1 MVLFAPA
8 LSGAQTDRTSAPVEL
23 TANPANAGASAPM
36 RRPWMNRSLSPE
48 QRAGLLVKAMTLD
61 EKIHMMHGV
70 GACAEVWTEKCP
82 MPIKGYV
89 GEVPAID
96 RLGIPHLNLADGRAG
111 VGNKAVNVTLLP
123 APIAAASSWDPALLN
138 EFGQV
143 LGKEEWDKGAN
154 VALSPTIDVVR
165 VPQWGRTFESYGED
179 PYFNGRMAAAEIKGI
194 QTEGPIADA
203 NMYLTMNQ
211 ENSRFSSDSVV
222 DERTLQEIYLPPY
235 AAAVAEGRVGTF
247 MCAYVK
253 TNGVHSC
260 ENAHLLH
267 DLLRKELKFDGWVMS
282 DWGATH
288 STVDA
293 ANNGLDQEMPIGE
306 YFGAPLE
313 KAVEDGKVTVATID
327 AHVRNILVPLFRQG
341 LFDRQQPGNWD
352 SNVRTDAHTAFSRKA
367 AEESTI
373 LLKNQGALLPLRDDA
388 SVAVIGEAGST
399 KPKGEGGGSSEV
411 VAPYIVSPFD
421 GIGKRGKGKTT
432 SDDGADLDKAAAAA
446 RAADVAI
453 VFVRTEETEGYDRP
467 GLNLPGNQDA
477 LISAV
482 AAANKK
488 TIVVLDTGGPVL
500 MPWID
505 QVAGVLEAW
514 YPGQEDGNAI
524 AAILF
529 GDFNP
534 SARLPL
540 TFPRT
545 AAEIP
550 TASKEQWPGVNGRSL
565 YSEGLNVG
573 YRWYDATHT
582 QPLFPFGFGL
592 SYTTFRLNHL
602 VVEPREL
609 KSKSWAAPE
618 GVLVKVD
625 VTNTGTRDGA
635 EVVEAYV
642 ADPSENGEPP
652 HQLRG
657 FAKVRLK
664 VGETKSV
671 SFTLDPRSFSIY
683 DVTLHRWTCLPGT
696 YDVLVGTS
704 SRDLPLHGRITV
716 R

>member
-1 MVLFAPA
+1 MGSTPA
-8 LSGAQTDRTSAPVEL
+8 
-23 TANPANAGASAPM
+23 
-36 RRPWMNRSLSPE
+36 
-48 QRAGLLVKAMTLD
+48 
-61 EKIHMMHGV
+61 
-70 GACAEVWTEKCP
+70 
-82 MPIKGYV
+82 
-89 GEVPAID
+89 
-96 RLGIPHLNLADGRAG
+96 
-111 VGNKAVNVTLLP
+111 
-123 APIAAASSWDPALLN
+123 
-138 EFGQV
+138 
-143 LGKEEWDKGAN
+143 
-154 VALSPTIDVVR
+154 
-165 VPQWGRTFESYGED
+165 
-179 PYFNGRMAAAEIKGI
+179 
-194 QTEGPIADA
+194 
-203 NMYLTMNQ
+203 
-211 ENSRFSSDSVV
+211 
-222 DERTLQEIYLPPY
+222 RTL
-235 AAAVAEGRVGTF
+235 T
-247 MCAYVK
+247 
-253 TNGVHSC
+253 
-260 ENAHLLH
+260 LLH
-267 DLLRKELKFDGWVMS
+267 DLLRRELKFDGWVMS

-293 ANNGLDQEMPIGE
+293 ANHGLDQEMPIGE
-306 YFGAPLE
+306 HFGAPLE

-327 AHVRNILVPLFRQG
+327 EHVRNILVPMFRQG

-373 LLKNQGALLPLRDDA
+373 LLKNQSALLPLRADA

-421 GIGKRGKGKTT
+421 GIGKRGKGKIT
-432 SDDGADLDKAAAAA
+432 SDDGARSRQSRRGRSRRGRGHRLRPHRKK
-446 RAADVAI
+446 
-453 VFVRTEETEGYDRP
+453 TEGYDRP

-482 AAANKK
+482 AAANRK

-505 QVAGVLEAW
+505 RVAGVLEAW
-514 YPGQEDGNAI
+514 YSGQEDGNAI
-524 AAILF
+524 AAILY
-529 GDFNP
+529 GAFNP

-550 TASKEQWPGVNGRSL
+550 TASKAQWPGVNGRSL

-592 SYTTFRLNHL
+592 SYTTFRLNRL
-602 VVEPREL
+602 AVEPREL
-609 KSKSWAAPE
+609 KSKSGAAP
-618 GVLVKVD
+618 GVVLVKVD
-625 VTNTGTRDGA
+625 VTNTGARDGA

-642 ADPSENGEPP
+642 ADPPKNGEPP

-671 SFTLDPRSFSIY
+671 TFTLDPRSFSIY
-683 DVTLHRWTCLPGT
+683 DAPLHRWTCLPGT
-696 YDVLVGTS
+696 YEVLVGTS
-704 SRDLPLHGRITV
+704 SRDLPLHGRITI